1 MKLTDKGDI
10 RPPPILTGPAQRVSG
25 EIQSWP
31 KIVAATHWYLHDR
44 TQVDGADFY
53 VGERELGH
61 IHLDGEI
68 HLGTTKALRDVL
80 IEQRLAEPFEWHEA
94 WVQFSIRSNQ
104 TAPCPVRRRRA
115 AAHAGSLD
123 GPVRPLA
130 RAGALSQMPASI
142 SIFRAYQY
150 GRGIVARIC
159 SPCVVREHSL
169 APIRCIPGIGAST
182 SIGFATQ

>member
-10 RPPPILTGPAQRVSG
+10 RPPPILTGPAQRVSR

-68 HLGTTKALRDVL
+68 HLGTTKALRAAL

-94 WVQFSIRSNQ
+94 WVQFSIRSKADAEHALWLFRLAYDRLSGANAASLKQ
-104 TAPCPVRRRRA
+104 RVAECAVLHRA
-115 AAHAGSLD
+115 EA
-123 GPVRPLA
+123 
-130 RAGALSQMPASI
+130 
-142 SIFRAYQY
+142 
-150 GRGIVARIC
+150 
-159 SPCVVREHSL
+159 
-169 APIRCIPGIGAST
+169 
-182 SIGFATQ
+182 